1 MVVIRNCTVKQ
12 LMNIFKKTDDDR
24 EFIRKLE
31 SINFICDKIIELE
44 NVMNEIEISIYEINF
59 T

>member
-1 MVVIRNCTVKQ
+1 
-12 LMNIFKKTDDDR
+12 MNIFKKTDDDR

-44 NVMNEIEISIYEINF
+44 NVMNEIEISMCEINF

>member
-1 MVVIRNCTVKQ
+1 
-12 LMNIFKKTDDDR
+12 MNIFKKTDDDR
-24 EFIRKLE
+24 EFTRKLE

-44 NVMNEIEISIYEINF
+44 NVMNEIEISVCEINY